1 MTETLQPPRFAVF
14 HSPGHDLRP
23 VLDALRE
30 VRQDAEITLWI
41 PKGHKLPEAISAL
54 ADAVAETELPHYS
67 PRHVR
72 ACLRLIRGLR
82 AQRYNAFTVLFDS
95 PQLRLLAALS
105 GASQCWLA
113 TGDGRLTALPVNP
126 LRVLAEETLRGIA
139 GRLTYLRVWISVH
152 FFPARR

>member
-1 MTETLQPPRFAVF
+1 MTEPSQPPRFAVF

-23 VLDALRE
+23 VLNALHQTE
-30 VRQDAEITLWI
+30 PAADITLWI
-41 PKGHKLPEAISAL
+41 PKGHPLPEAISAL

-82 AQRYNAFTVLFDS
+82 AQRYDAFTVLFDS